1 MKCDEPLM
9 NRVLQATGSS
19 SRRSFSRIHFHAM
32 PDSAECCCEPEAAAG
47 PVTTPAAI
55 GVGSNVPSS
64 FTNLFV
70 VTDDEKP
77 STKFQKG

>member
-9 NRVLQATGSS
+9 KRMLRATGSS
-19 SRRSFSRIHFHAM
+19 SRSSFSRIHFHAM

-55 GVGSNVPSS
+55 GVGSNVSE
-64 FTNLFV
+64 LLYILICLL
-70 VTDDEKP
+70 
-77 STKFQKG
+77 